1 MTLSRLSEDKDLMFL
16 YIKMSVTESVWEHI
30 KRPSSQYTKVIH
42 YGDISYDEVNLSQFP
57 KSIRKILNKQDEYW
71 TWKDLTKV
79 CMHFGIIP
87 RIEMRS
93 IKDEQARLRGLVE
106 TQGC

>member
-1 MTLSRLSEDKDLMFL
+1 MTLDSLRSNKELMFL
-16 YIKMSVTESVWEHI
+16 YIKMSVTESVWEHL
-30 KRPSSQYTKVIH
+30 KGPNSPYKKLRYA
-42 YGDISYDEVNLSQFP
+42 YYEEVDLKQFP
-57 KSIRKILNKQDEYW
+57 KSIRKILNKQDEHW

-93 IKDEQARLRGLVE
+93 IEDEQARLRGLVE
-106 TQGC
+106 TQSC

>member
-1 MTLSRLSEDKDLMFL
+1 MTLDSLSINKELMFL
-16 YIKMSVTESVWEHI
+16 YIKMSVTESVWEHLMGPYSPY
-30 KRPSSQYTKVIH
+30 KKPRLDFNRYYEDVDLK
-42 YGDISYDEVNLSQFP
+42 QFP
-57 KSIRKILNKQDEYW
+57 KHIRKILNKQDEYW

-93 IKDEQARLRGLVE
+93 IKDEQARLRRLVE
-106 TQGC
+106 AQGC